1 MHENHD
7 RFEIIIVQQK
17 CKYYLSILAYC
28 PGIFYGTKD
37 FETSSPRVSSHDKVL
52 KSWKCQIL
60 RKVFKFSFAFVWK
73 YDAYSMIYSSWIIA
87 HDS

>member
-1 MHENHD
+1 MRSRDRRIFASKTAARGANHLIISFKYLMHENHV

-37 FETSSPRVSSHDKVL
+37 FETSSPRVSSPEFT
-52 KSWKCQIL
+52 I
-60 RKVFKFSFAFVWK
+60 KF
-73 YDAYSMIYSSWIIA
+73 
-87 HDS
+87 